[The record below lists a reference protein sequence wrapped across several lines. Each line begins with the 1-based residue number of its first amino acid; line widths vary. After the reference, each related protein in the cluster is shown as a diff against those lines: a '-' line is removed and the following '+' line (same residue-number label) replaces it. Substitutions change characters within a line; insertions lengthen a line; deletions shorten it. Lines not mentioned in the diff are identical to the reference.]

1 MVFAIFLAHKPD
13 AHNLSDR
20 GLPKA
25 LSTVHLSVC
34 HTWDN
39 MPAIWESWWSEMPA
53 WDLCH
58 ISLPPVVP
66 VALIFQR
73 SNSDLNAIKS
83 PNLQKRSRDLTACT
97 SEGFKSNATITP
109 PDTQALHQDH
119 GENNYCSP
127 CSILFQGLSLI
138 TVLHPLSCHTRMG
151 TVKGQMA
158 TDGES
163 EVPLQI

>member
-1 MVFAIFLAHKPD
+1 MVFTIFLAHKPD

-34 HTWDN
+34 HTWDY

-58 ISLPPVVP
+58 ISLPPIVP

-73 SNSDLNAIKS
+73 SNNDLNAIKS
-83 PNLQKRSRDLTACT
+83 PNLQKTEPRFNS
-97 SEGFKSNATITP
+97 
-109 PDTQALHQDH
+109 LHIR
-119 GENNYCSP
+119 G
-127 CSILFQGLSLI
+127 
-138 TVLHPLSCHTRMG
+138 
-151 TVKGQMA
+151 
-158 TDGES
+158 
-163 EVPLQI
+163 LQIKRYYHPT